1 MMKRRLASFLFI
13 IILSSLMVGCFNYRE
28 INKITFATS
37 IIFDR
42 DEFDN
47 VVLYIDCV
55 RPYRNA
61 NESSDKGRRVI
72 FKGKG
77 KTSLEAIRDMNVKS
91 SNKINFSQ
99 TRAYIFT
106 EQAARKG
113 IKKYIDLINND
124 QQFGF
129 KPYMFTYF
137 GEVDTLLEVT
147 SSDEDY
153 LGLYL
158 DELVEKNKDNARV
171 ISANVNDYITKSL
184 LSNNI
189 SIMSAI
195 LIKNDAIDKK
205 IELNGGVI
213 MKDNHMVDRLEDKDV
228 LSYNLLTRRIKDGTF
243 EIPNP
248 DESDKFVTLDI
259 LEDNL
264 HTSIKEVDGK
274 ILLTK
279 EISIKVS
286 IGEIQGGLLV
296 DDSAIESLKAN
307 EEEKIKIYL
316 TNLFNNYKDKGI
328 DILGV
333 RRLVEEYYPNSEVVD
348 ILGSTELILNV
359 EIVIDGSSLVRDS
372 L

>member
-1 MMKRRLASFLFI
+1 MKRKLASILSVIIFSALFI
-13 IILSSLMVGCFNYRE
+13 GCFNYTE

-42 DEFDN
+42 DDYDN
-47 VVLYIDCV
+47 VILYVDCV
-55 RPYRNA
+55 RPYRDA

-72 FKGKG
+72 FKGTG
-77 KTSLEAIRDMNVKS
+77 KTSLEAIRDMNIKS

-99 TRAYIFT
+99 VRAYVFT

-113 IKKYIDLINND
+113 INKYIDLINNN

-137 GEVDTLLEVT
+137 GDVDTLLDVT
-147 SSDEDY
+147 SSDEEY

-158 DELVEKNKDNARV
+158 DQLIDKNRKNAKV
-171 ISANVNDYITKSL
+171 VSANVNDYITKSL
-184 LSNNI
+184 VSTNI
-189 SIMSAI
+189 SFMSAI
-195 LIKNDAIDKK
+195 TIKKDAVDRK

-213 MKDNHMVDRLEDKDV
+213 MKDNHMIDLLEQKDV
-228 LSYNLLTRRIKDGTF
+228 VSYNLLTSRVNDGTL

-248 DESDKFVTLDI
+248 DENDKFVTLDI
-259 LEDNL
+259 LENNL
-264 HTSIKEVDGK
+264 C
-274 ILLTK
+274 TK
-279 EISIKVS
+279 VRIEEDKVVLEKDINLKVS
-286 IGEIQGGLLV
+286 IGEIQGGLIV
-296 DDSAIESLKAN
+296 DEEALETLKVN

-316 TNLFNNYKDKGI
+316 EDFFENYKEKGI

-333 RRLVEEYYPNSEVVD
+333 RRLVEEYYPDNSIED
-348 ILGSTELILNV
+348 ILGSTKLDLKI